1 MHPLPTHPRQ
11 GIFLT
16 DMSKLPRKEDINV
29 YDSLDERY
37 AVKEFYGKTREQIFK
52 ELIDGYQHMQESLA
66 FMGPVGFAYYAPA
79 WERLFSHFEQLKDV
93 EEVEEIVQWT
103 KCIISIRCNSLDTET
118 PEAIAALHRML
129 DCCEAF
135 YHSEAYRQYCI
146 EEARLYGYAESLID
160 SPPELQEE
168 RKECTRLRA
177 LLNT

>member
-1 MHPLPTHPRQ
+1 MTP
-11 GIFLT
+11 
-16 DMSKLPRKEDINV
+16 LPRKEDINV

-118 PEAIAALHRML
+118 PEAVAALHRML
-129 DCCEAF
+129 ELCEEL
-135 YHSEAYRQYCI
+135 YHSDAYLNYYI
-146 EEARLYGYAESLID
+146 EEARMYGYAESLLA
-160 SPPELQEE
+160 SPLNLPEVKVEL
-168 RKECTRLRA
+168 KECARLREQ
-177 LLNT
+177 LKG